1 MNFRH
6 TLFILIF
13 TFSAALIVSCDDNNS
28 SSAASA
34 DEQLASLILDNN
46 LDGDALNG
54 AVPPA
59 IGSPM
64 ADLGKRLFFSKSLGG
79 EMDASCASC
88 HHPVLGGGDAL
99 VLPVGVH
106 AIDADM
112 LGPGRVHDPLAQNF
126 DGGPTVPRNSPTT
139 FNLFLWQRT
148 LFWDGR
154 VEKVDGGI
162 FTPDSAG
169 FPNPDPL
176 AGSTLSESQARFP
189 VTSGEEM
196 RAFVFEAGNTNEDV
210 RSHLAARIGNNGMG
224 AGEIVD
230 NWLPLF
236 QVAFE
241 DLTGTAVDLI
251 TYSNIVEA
259 IGSYEDSQVFINTPW
274 KDYIEGN
281 EEAISDSAKRGALL
295 FYNSPAQGGMSCVNC
310 HSGDFFTDEDFH
322 LAAFP
327 QVGRGK
333 GNSVDGSNNS
343 ADFGRER
350 VTGILADR
358 YAFRTPSLL
367 NVAATGPWTHA
378 GAMEDLS
385 SLVRYHANPEG
396 EFFAFSFGDLPVGTQ
411 IADSFENTS
420 DVMVELGAQR
430 TANSTLLAP
439 NRSLSDGEVA
449 DIVAFLNALTDPRV
463 LDPVALEPWI
473 GRNDETFTD
482 SNLLDAHDGSLNQ
495 L

>member
-1 MNFRH
+1 MQRK
-6 TLFILIF
+6 TLFTFAF
-13 TFSAALIVSCDDNNS
+13 TAALIVSCNENS
-28 SSAASA
+28 SPIEASV
-34 DEQLASLILDNN
+34 DEQLAGLILDNN

-79 EMDASCASC
+79 EMDASCATC

-106 AIDADM
+106 AIVENM
-112 LGPGRVHDPLAQNF
+112 LGPGRLHDPGAQGF

-139 FNLFLWQRT
+139 FNLFLWQRS

-154 VEKVDGGI
+154 IETVDGGI

-169 FPNPDPL
+169 YPNPDPL

-210 RSHLAARIGNNGMG
+210 RSHLAARIGNNGIG
-224 AGEIVD
+224 AGEITD

-236 QVAFE
+236 QTAFE
-241 DLTGTAVDLI
+241 DPTGTAVDLI
-251 TYSNIVEA
+251 TFPNIVEA

-274 KDYIEGN
+274 KNYIEGN
-281 EEAISDSAKRGALL
+281 EDAISDSAKRGALL
-295 FYNSPAQGGMSCVNC
+295 FYNSPAKGGMSCVNC

-333 GNSVDGSNNS
+333 GDSVDGSNNS

-385 SLVRYHANPEG
+385 SLVRYHANPEA
-396 EFFAFSFGDLPVGTQ
+396 EFFAFSFADLPVGTQ
-411 IADSFENTS
+411 ITDSFENTS
-420 DVMVELGAQR
+420 DVMFALAAQR

-439 NRSLSDGEVA
+439 NRSLSDSEVA
-449 DIVAFLNALTDPRV
+449 DIVAFLSALTDPRV
-463 LDPVALEPWI
+463 LDPEALEPWI
-473 GRNDETFTD
+473 GRNDGTFTD
-482 SNLLDAHDGSLNQ
+482 SNLLEGHDGDLNQ